1 MQVVTSFVAVVAA
14 DPIIPYL
21 LVSYRTLKRTRAY
34 LNVENTVQTSN
45 DTDKKLPSQWG
56 SHTFVQQTRK
66 PLQGVQDVSEIIC
79 SKEKETTIGLVDEHL
94 TYMPHCGLALLVRKE
109 VIYSAVFYMS
119 WFHILQ
125 VNVFKSTSLDIEV
138 RLREALVQG
147 EQFGKYSSIRNKKL
161 NSTHDLLGYPCR
173 TATAVA
179 FELLKDFFDKVAN
192 AGVYFA

>member
-1 MQVVTSFVAVVAA
+1 MPDAH
-14 DPIIPYL
+14 I
-21 LVSYRTLKRTRAY
+21 
-34 LNVENTVQTSN
+34 LNVEWENTIQTSN
-45 DTDKKLPSQWG
+45 DNDKKSPSQWG
-56 SHTFVQQTRK
+56 SHTFAHQTRK
-66 PLQGVQDVSEIIC
+66 PLQGVQDVAFISEIC
-79 SKEKETTIGLVDEHL
+79 FKEKETTIGLVDEHL
-94 TYMPHCGLALLVRKE
+94 PYMPHCGLACLVRKE
-109 VIYSAVFYMS
+109 VIYSAVFHMP

>member
-1 MQVVTSFVAVVAA
+1 MGEKLTIFIALCIGLAHHVEW
-14 DPIIPYL
+14 
-21 LVSYRTLKRTRAY
+21 
-34 LNVENTVQTSN
+34 ENTIQTSN
-45 DTDKKLPSQWG
+45 DNDKKSPSQWG
-56 SHTFVQQTRK
+56 SHAFAHQTRK
-66 PLQGVQDVSEIIC
+66 PLQGVQDVAFISEIC
-79 SKEKETTIGLVDEHL
+79 FKEKETTIGLVDEHL
-94 TYMPHCGLALLVRKE
+94 PYMPHCGLACLVRKE
-109 VIYSAVFYMS
+109 VIYSAVFHMP

-147 EQFGKYSSIRNKKL
+147 EQFG
-161 NSTHDLLGYPCR
+161 YPCR